1 MRILHDHGFSD
12 EEMIKQR
19 AVVYNNT
26 IQGMATIMRG
36 MTQLNIP
43 FSNPALEVSLRNQI
57 EL

>member
-1 MRILHDHGFSD
+1 
-12 EEMIKQR
+12 MIKQR